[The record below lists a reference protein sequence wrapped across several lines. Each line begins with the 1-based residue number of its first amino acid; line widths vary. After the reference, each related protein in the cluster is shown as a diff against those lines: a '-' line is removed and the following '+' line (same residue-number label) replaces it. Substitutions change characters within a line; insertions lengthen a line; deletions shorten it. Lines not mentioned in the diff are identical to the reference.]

1 MLNFTPERFPATGCL
16 CEKEHKTSHQIHG
29 RNTLP
34 DTQKGVQRM
43 RIHPRTSFFFCITLV
58 LCCLFSAGT
67 ASADGNP
74 QIKTDKD
81 VYSEGEKIRVN
92 FYNAPGY
99 SRDWICIV
107 AAGSPDNDAGDY
119 QYMPHGESQG
129 VLTFNAPAPGKYEVR
144 AFYNYSRN
152 GYVVSARHRFT
163 VAAKGAPVETAAPP
177 ARTAVA
183 TPVFRPAEKPVE
195 SIPAEDY
202 STAGGPANVA
212 VFHFTPLSMD
222 ASHYG
227 ITVTN
232 TLINSPG
239 MQSAFLVLPRKDLEL
254 FLSANNLQQN
264 DQLDNMID
272 IGSRLG
278 MNFVIAGTITK
289 RGSTITT
296 SYKIA
301 SVARRG
307 VIHKGQFT
315 SSGEADLIHHVEKMS
330 DTIIE
335 VIRRSAR

>member
-1 MLNFTPERFPATGCL
+1 MLCFLFT
-16 CEKEHKTSHQIHG
+16 
-29 RNTLP
+29 
-34 DTQKGVQRM
+34 V
-43 RIHPRTSFFFCITLV
+43 
-58 LCCLFSAGT
+58 GT
-67 ASADGNP
+67 AFAEGAP
-74 QIKTDKD
+74 QVKTDKD
-81 VYSEGEKIRVN
+81 VYSEGEKVQVS
-92 FYNAPGY
+92 FFSAPGY

-129 VLTFNAPAPGKYEVR
+129 ILTFDAPAPGKYEVR
-144 AFYNYSRN
+144 AYYNYSRN
-152 GYVVSARHRFT
+152 GYVVSARHSFS
-163 VAAKGAPVETAAPP
+163 VAAKGSPVAVVAPP
-177 ARTAVA
+177 ARQAA
-183 TPVFRPAEKPVE
+183 QSPAARPAGKPAENV
-195 SIPAEDY
+195 PAEDF
-202 STAGGPANVA
+202 SGADGPANVA
-212 VFHFTPLSMD
+212 IFHFTPLSMD

-264 DQLDNMID
+264 DQVDNMID
-272 IGSRLG
+272 VGSRLG

-330 DTIIE
+330 EDVIA

>member
-1 MLNFTPERFPATGCL
+1 MR
-16 CEKEHKTSHQIHG
+16 
-29 RNTLP
+29 
-34 DTQKGVQRM
+34 
-43 RIHPRTSFFFCITLV
+43 RIHPRFSFILFVTFV
-58 LCCLFSAGT
+58 LCCLFSAG
-67 ASADGNP
+67 AVFADESP
-74 QIKTDKD
+74 QVKTDKD

-92 FYNAPGY
+92 FFSAPGY

-107 AAGSPDNDAGDY
+107 AAGSPDTDAGDY
-119 QYMPHGESQG
+119 QYMPNGENQG
-129 VLTFNAPAPGKYEVR
+129 VLTFDAPAPGKYEVR
-144 AFYNYSRN
+144 AYYNYSRN
-152 GYVVSARHRFT
+152 GYVVSARHGFS
-163 VAAKGAPVETAAPP
+163 VSAQGAPVAVVSPP
-177 ARTAVA
+177 ARQAA
-183 TPVFRPAEKPVE
+183 QPVEKPVE
-195 SIPAEDY
+195 SATAEDF
-202 STAGGPANVA
+202 SGASGPANVA

-239 MQSAFLVLPRKDLEL
+239 MQQAFLVLPRKDLEL

-264 DQLDNMID
+264 DQVDNMID
-272 IGSRLG
+272 VGSRLG

-330 DTIIE
+330 EDVIA